1 VVTYRG
7 PVDCTAVARDAR
19 LVFVKNHIAL
29 STCRGYKYAGWC
41 GVDVWNLSTG
51 RCRPLL
57 MFDRYGR
64 LDQLEVTLHLH
75 HVSKIYSCHF
85 YFWSNSVK
93 HWPILIIVDTQR
105 RKETRR
111 KRLWFWLAT
120 FMLSLHYPAN
130 CFVPKI
136 IKIGQCFK

>member
-1 VVTYRG
+1 MQSDAAVVTYRG

-29 STCRGYKYAGWC
+29 STYHGYKYAGWF

-64 LDQLEVTLHLH
+64 LDQLEVTT
-75 HVSKIYSCHF
+75 
-85 YFWSNSVK
+85 SNLSVFELASARGSNVGV
-93 HWPILIIVDTQR
+93 LIR
-105 RKETRR
+105 ARGMCFRK
-111 KRLWFWLAT
+111 
-120 FMLSLHYPAN
+120 N
-130 CFVPKI
+130 C
-136 IKIGQCFK
+136 